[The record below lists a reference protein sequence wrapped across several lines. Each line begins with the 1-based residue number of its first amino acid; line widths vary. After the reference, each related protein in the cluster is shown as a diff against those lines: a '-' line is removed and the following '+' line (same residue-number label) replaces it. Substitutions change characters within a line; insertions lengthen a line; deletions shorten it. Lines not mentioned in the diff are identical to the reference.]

1 MKGSERARLIQ
12 EKGKGEK
19 KNEHGKV
26 VVEKGEERRIVEAER
41 NGNGSVSEIYEEIL
55 EVVYGELEGR

>member
-1 MKGSERARLIQ
+1 M
-12 EKGKGEK
+12 
-19 KNEHGKV
+19 
-26 VVEKGEERRIVEAER
+26 VEKGEERRIVEAER